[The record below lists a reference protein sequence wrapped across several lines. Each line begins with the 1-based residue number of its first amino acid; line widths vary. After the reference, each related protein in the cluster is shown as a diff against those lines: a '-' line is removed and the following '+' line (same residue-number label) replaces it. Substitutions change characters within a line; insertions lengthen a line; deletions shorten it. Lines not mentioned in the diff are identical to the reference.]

1 MITALLLGALVGVV
15 MALTGAG
22 GGILAVPLLV
32 FGMPLTGMHLTV
44 AEAGPIALL
53 AVGISAAVGA
63 MLGLKAKIVRYRA
76 ALLVAGS
83 GILMAPLGIWLAHR
97 LDTRLMSV
105 LFAVVLGWV
114 AYKTFSEI
122 GGRVKLKSERVTPPC
137 IRDDGSSRF
146 VWTSKCAG
154 ALSLSGAVTGILSG
168 LLGVG
173 GGFVMVPA
181 LQRYTDLAAQS
192 VVATSLS
199 VISLVSLTGVAASIS
214 AGYFDWEVALP
225 FATGSVAGM
234 GLGSMLTSRLPQKYP
249 KLVFGFI
256 CIGVAVGMLVKS
268 F

>member
-15 MALTGAG
+15 MGLTGAG

-32 FGMPLTGMHLTV
+32 FGMTLTGMHLTV

-76 ALLVAGS
+76 ALLVASS
-83 GILMAPLGIWLAHR
+83 GILMVPLGIWLAHR
-97 LDTRLMSV
+97 LDTRLMSL

-122 GGRVKLKSERVTPPC
+122 RGKLKPERVMPPC
-137 IRDDGSSRF
+137 IRDDTSARF
-146 VWTSKCAG
+146 IWTSRCAG

-192 VVATSLS
+192 VVATSLAI
-199 VISLVSLTGVAASIS
+199 ISLVSLTGVAASIS
-214 AGYFDWEVALP
+214 AGYFDWEIALP

-234 GLGSMLTSRLPQKYP
+234 GVGSMLTSRLPQKYP
-249 KLVFGFI
+249 KLAFGFI
-256 CIGVAVGMLVKS
+256 CLVVAVGMILKS
-268 F
+268 L